1 MLFFVLLLLVLSN
14 LTQATPN
21 VNLLINAQV
30 PPVARVNQAFYFLF
44 APSTF
49 LNTSPVSYTLQNTTD
64 WLQLDCSSGSFH
76 GTPGPQDVGPSVV
89 ILVATDSTG
98 SVVMPVTFIVSAD
111 QGPGLGLPIASQLPA
126 YGAFSSPDS
135 LLLTPGSALSL
146 SFSPNT
152 FTNTDGNTSYYAKSA
167 DNTPLPSWVI
177 FNPGNL
183 SFSGRVPQATSPT
196 STPQT
201 IGIQLTASDVIGF
214 AGTTVYFHL
223 VIQNHLFAFGN
234 TVQTIN
240 FTPGSPVEYNGLL
253 SDLTLDGQPVA
264 ISDLDNASADV
275 PDWLSLDQNNLALS
289 GTPPANASQQ
299 NFTVSATDRHGDS
312 ASTIVLIQNADNS
325 SLNMLMPLPALNA
338 TAGSNFLYNLNSS
351 FSCDPVSDGINIT
364 VNPGIAAAWLI
375 YNTSTMNLQGYIPST
390 LKPQQVQVTIIAT
403 QGNQSQTEVLN
414 ITLGPARPTM
424 THITSGIP
432 KATGSSVAEADLRL
446 NKHKGWIA
454 AAVVVPLIA
463 VIATLLLL
471 YCCCR
476 RNSKLRL
483 KFKKEKE
490 RRKEKK
496 KKISKPHE
504 KTNQDI
510 TERQSETAEAFD
522 IDQEKAARSKSVREA
537 ADIPPD
543 ARHEATS
550 TTEASNT
557 TQVRASRLPKA
568 PITQHFSRFRISRGT
583 TDSTGA
589 TRPDS
594 WQRYVGG
601 IDPNPIMVPEYSL
614 DPGEQTSCKEKS
626 ASPRLKL
633 PLAVVPGSLISAETS
648 PTKRLFKQK
657 RRGSGMFSHQRV
669 SGVGHGRNTL
679 GQGSSYI
686 PLNSKGVGHGDA
698 SHLGGPPGYGMVRKS
713 WRNMSVISWTTT
725 QSPPET
731 GDSIVWAEGLK
742 RRPTQKTIDSILSSL
757 SGPSA
762 TTSMNNFARPQIIHE
777 AVLDEHTSGG
787 SRSLRV
793 LPRSHLPSKRES
805 PAKSSNNLDSL
816 QTYIK
821 RRRQQGSYD
830 NPFWVA
836 GPASARISSLQKSG
850 HQRRI
855 TRGDDILPSTPRRQT
870 VRRSYSQSSS
880 LGSQLKVSPTRTSSS
895 SARKGSRNYNFARPF
910 SPQYFR
916 RPSRVNSKSS
926 FSSSTDSRFAS
937 AASDFDFNEALHED
951 TDQEGNRRWFKEHP
965 NPLRQNSTDVR
976 FNSMDVSDQE
986 LIDSLRADGQFS
998 AAQRLSVLRAKTQG
1012 VTTEML
1018 EADPNVEIRSPVG
1031 KRLGQKMGLIRGEPS
1046 NTSMRGDIR
1055 DAGDSAF
1062 V

>member
-1 MLFFVLLLLVLSN
+1 MLFFVLLLLVLSK

-49 LNTSPVSYTLQNTTD
+49 LDTSPVRYTLQNTTD
-64 WLQLDCSSGSFH
+64 WLQLDSFSGSFH

-98 SVVMPVTFIVSAD
+98 SVTMPVTFIVSAD
-111 QGPGLGLPIASQLPA
+111 QGPELGLPIASQLPA

-152 FTNTDGNTSYYAKSA
+152 FTNTNGNTSYYAKSA

-177 FNPGNL
+177 FDPDNL
-183 SFSGRVPQATSPT
+183 SFSGKVPQATSPT

-214 AGTTVYFHL
+214 AGTTVYFQL
-223 VIQNHLFAFGN
+223 VIQSHLFAFGN
-234 TVQTIN
+234 TVQTIT
-240 FTPGSPVEYNGLL
+240 FTPGSLVIYNGLL

-264 ISDLDNASADV
+264 TSDLDNASADV

-312 ASTIVLIQNADNS
+312 ASTIVLIQTADNS
-325 SLNMLMPLPALNA
+325 SLNMLLPLPALNA
-338 TAGSNFLYNLNSS
+338 TAGSYFLYNLNSS
-351 FSCDPVSDGINIT
+351 FSCDPVSDGINIA
-364 VNPGIAAAWLI
+364 VNPGIAAAWLT
-375 YNTSTMNLQGYIPST
+375 YNTTTMNLQGYIPSI

-414 ITLGPARPTM
+414 ISLGPAKPTM
-424 THITSGIP
+424 THTTSGIP
-432 KATGSSVAEADLRL
+432 KATGSSVAEADLRA

-483 KFKKEKE
+483 KF
-490 RRKEKK
+490 RKEKAKRKEEKGKEK
-496 KKISKPHE
+496 KEKISKPHE
-504 KTNQDI
+504 ETNQDMA
-510 TERQSETAEAFD
+510 ERQPVTSEAFD

-537 ADIPPD
+537 ADISPD
-543 ARHEATS
+543 AHHEATS

-557 TQVRASRLPKA
+557 TQMRASKLPKA
-568 PITQHFSRFRISRGT
+568 PITQRFSRFRISRGT
-583 TDSTGA
+583 ADSTGA

-614 DPGEQTSCKEKS
+614 DPGEQTSRKEKS
-626 ASPRLKL
+626 TSPRLK
-633 PLAVVPGSLISAETS
+633 PTLAVVPGSSISAETS
-648 PTKRLFKQK
+648 PTKRFSKQR
-657 RRGSGMFSHQRV
+657 RRGSGMFSGQRV
-669 SGVGHGRNTL
+669 SGVGHGRKPL
-679 GQGSSYI
+679 GQGSSYS
-686 PLNSKGVGHGDA
+686 PFNSKGVGHGDA
-698 SHLGGPPGYGMVRKS
+698 SNLGGPPGHGMVRKS

-731 GDSIVWAEGLK
+731 GDSVVWAEGLA
-742 RRPTQKTIDSILSSL
+742 RQPTQKTIDSILSSL

-762 TTSMNNFARPQIIHE
+762 TTSLNNFARPQTIHE
-777 AVLDEHTSGG
+777 AVLDERTSGS
-787 SRSLRV
+787 SRSFRV
-793 LPRSHLPSKRES
+793 LSRSHLPSKRES
-805 PAKSSNNLDSL
+805 PAKGSNNLDSL

-855 TRGDDILPSTPRRQT
+855 THGDHVLPSTPRKQT

-880 LGSQLKVSPTRTSSS
+880 LGSQLKVSPMRTSSS
-895 SARKGSRNYNFARPF
+895 PARKRIRNYHFARPF
-910 SPQYFR
+910 SPQYFSR
-916 RPSRVNSKSS
+916 SSRVTSKSS

-937 AASDFDFNEALHED
+937 AASDFDFNETLHED
-951 TDQEGNRRWFKEHP
+951 SDQEGNRRWFKEHP

-986 LIDSLRADGQFS
+986 LINSLRADGQFS

-1012 VTTEML
+1012 VTTEVL

-1031 KRLGQKMGLIRGEPS
+1031 KRLGQ
-1046 NTSMRGDIR
+1046 
-1055 DAGDSAF
+1055 
-1062 V
+1062 